1 MSVSLATVAERA
13 ELRRR
18 IGILAEAGLNE
29 AEAAAALGIP
39 RRRYAHVQ
47 RLAGAWHAL
56 EAGRMRRAEAAW
68 RTGRKTRAAA

>member
-18 IGILAEAGLNE
+18 IGILAEAGLN
-29 AEAAAALGIP
+29 EAAAALGIP